1 MTRILVSDGLPNYWN
16 LFNLQENPYFQT
28 TLGESGVRYPISLFV
43 GREVELKGLL
53 AGIGGAGSSRQAVG
67 GAPGVGKTTLVQL
80 AKAAAVA
87 SGYWATQ
94 GVIPFYPDDTPER
107 VMGRVLEGVY
117 EAILTARPEAADQ
130 PAMQRAQQ
138 YVRAFRLVSGGG
150 GVSVAGF
157 GASASQS
164 TAAVTPPAGLLLD
177 GPRVIREL
185 LTLTSEHAK
194 GIVLHLN
201 NLENLS
207 DRNVAN
213 AADILRSLRD
223 PVLLQDGLHV
233 LLVGT
238 TEAVVG
244 ATTAH
249 AQLRTVFSLITLE
262 AMPASDLQI
271 LLDARYRHLVRNA
284 SRMATP
290 PVAPSA
296 VEEIYP
302 LFRGDLR
309 GLFKALEEGVNL
321 LVGLVGSTPGASLQ
335 VDTLRPALQRRYADL
350 LAQTLSP
357 ARQRQLTA
365 WARELGPEATPKQKE
380 LRRLWKVSQPT
391 VSQAL
396 NDLGHAGYAGPLP
409 RCGADATAYALTG
422 ASRLIFG

>member
-1 MTRILVSDGLPNYWN
+1 MARNRVSDGLPNHWN

-28 TLGESGVRYPISLFV
+28 TLGESGVRYPLTLFV
-43 GREVELKGLL
+43 GRGIELRRLL

-67 GAPGVGKTTLVQL
+67 GAPGVGKTTLVQS
-80 AKAAAVA
+80 AKATALVH
-87 SGYWATQ
+87 GYWATQ
-94 GVIPFYPDDTPER
+94 GIIPFYPDDTAER

-117 EAILTARPEAADQ
+117 EAILTARPQTADHA
-130 PAMQRAQQ
+130 AMQRAQQ
-138 YVRAFRLVSGGG
+138 YVRAFRLVGGGG
-150 GVSVAGF
+150 GVSLAGF

-164 TAAVTPPAGLLLD
+164 TAAVTPAAGLLLD

-185 LTLTSEHAK
+185 LALVAEHAK

-207 DRNVAN
+207 DRDVAN

-238 TEAVVG
+238 TEAVTA

-249 AQLRTVFSLITLE
+249 AQLRTVFSLLTLE
-262 AMPASDLQI
+262 AMPEPDVQA
-271 LLDARYRHLVRNA
+271 LLDARYRHLVRDV
-284 SRMATP
+284 SRPATP
-290 PVAPSA
+290 PVAPAA
-296 VEEIYP
+296 VAALYP

-309 GLFKALEEGVNL
+309 GLFKALEEGVTL
-321 LVGLVGSTPGASLQ
+321 LVGLVGDAPGASLQ
-335 VDTLRPALQRRYADL
+335 VDALRPALQRRYADL

-357 ARQRQLTA
+357 TRQRQLTA
-365 WARELGPEATPKQKE
+365 WARELGPEASPTQEK
-380 LRRLWKVSQPT
+380 LRRLWKLSQPA

-396 NDLGHAGYAGPLP
+396 RDLDRAGYAGPLP
-409 RCGADATAYALTG
+409 RCGAEATAYALMG
-422 ASRLIFG
+422 SSRLIFG